1 MRWNLNSQKPAL
13 ASNLS
18 AELSGALV
26 DLLEEWERDFARA
39 VLAGSGPRSR
49 TPLHERAERSMRAGI
64 AAAVLVA
71 ESVSEPDVHFMASV
85 QGHADPDDSD
95 GIEDRFAIYVDRV
108 PKVDE

>member
-13 ASNLS
+13 SSNLA

-26 DLLEEWERDFARA
+26 EVLDEWDRELARN
-39 VLAGSGPRSR
+39 VLAGAEPRSR

-71 ESVSEPDVHFMASV
+71 ESVGETDVLFMASV

-108 PKVDE
+108 PKASS